1 MTNRIARAAM
11 TLASMSL
18 LAGCAALNGTHY
30 AWPGPGDSQV
40 ITVDAKQRHLLMAN
54 RPSHDQDGGWNYRA
68 CAEAAPDV
76 FTATS
81 SGFDGFLGF
90 GPSDEQAKAAGNI
103 AEAAAMIPRTQTI
116 NLLRESMY
124 RTCERWLSGALTQE
138 QFVVQAAR
146 DQRMMISVLAVEQLT
161 GYLGVP
167 VVSIDG
173 KSSTTNGADP
183 AVILKLTEQY
193 KKAWDTSLDEV
204 GKADK
209 AYADA
214 GGDAVCKAEPVPDE
228 KKAACTAATVAQAEA
243 KTKEERARSQHDT
256 VLATARQLAD
266 AMSRSSESDATVT
279 TGTANRV
286 SDDAIIKLADTVLEI
301 TRMVKIDEP
310 LMFCIAYLGRDT
322 SPVSFRGQVRQ
333 RPNDPDIVRN
343 CNTIVAARAAVDQQ
357 IHAQLIAPGS

>member
-1 MTNRIARAAM
+1 MTNGIARAAM

-68 CAEAAPDV
+68 CAEAAPDI

-81 SGFDGFLGF
+81 SGFDGFLGL

-173 KSSTTNGADP
+173 KASTTSGADP
-183 AVILKLTEQY
+183 AVVLKLTEQY
-193 KKAWDTSLDEV
+193 KTAWDSSLEEV

-214 GGDAVCKAEPVPDE
+214 GGDAVCKADPVADD
-228 KKAACTAATVAQAEA
+228 KKAACTAATVAQADA
-243 KTKEERARSQHDT
+243 KAKEERTRSQHDT
-256 VLATARQLAD
+256 VLATARQMAD

-286 SDDAIIKLADTVLEI
+286 SDEAIIKLADTVLEI
-301 TRMVKIDEP
+301 TRMVQIDEP
-310 LMFCIAYLGRDT
+310 LMFCIAYLGRDR
-322 SPVSFRGQVRQ
+322 SPVTYNGQTRE
-333 RPNDPDIVRN
+333 RPNEDAIVASCNSIVRE
-343 CNTIVAARAAVDQQ
+343 RATVDKD
-357 IHAQLIAPGS
+357 IIEKLMLPGS